1 MRGMALRRR
10 AARIAIRALILLA
23 AVGCDDT
30 MTGPS
35 PTPTPSGPT
44 PTPSVSRTV
53 FVGTD
58 ASGQRTTSFFDPVSG
73 TSTSTIPVGGAIQWV
88 WSSGTHST
96 TSGTCPFGCVAD
108 GLWDSGVGSGMTF
121 QHTFPA
127 AGTFPYFCLV
137 HGTMMQ
143 GTVVVQ

>member
-1 MRGMALRRR
+1 MTLPRR
-10 AARIAIRALILLA
+10 ASRIAIRALFLVA

-44 PTPSVSRTV
+44 PTPSVARTV
-53 FVGTD
+53 YVGTD
-58 ASGQRTTSFFDPVSG
+58 ATGQRTNAFFDPVSG
-73 TSTSTIPVGGAIQWV
+73 TSTSTIPVGSAIQWV
-88 WSSGTHST
+88 WRSGTHST

-108 GLWDSGVGSGMTF
+108 GLWDSGIGSGMVF
-121 QHTFPA
+121 QHGFPT
-127 AGTFPYFCLV
+127 AGTFPYFCQV

-143 GTVVVQ
+143 GTVIVQ